1 MLALTSSAGVVL
13 AVIGSILVVAAV
25 AGITLRGRGRPSGPD
40 IPNAMRPGP
49 SDPALETPLLQ
60 KLQGWGVLLVA
71 FFGIWI
77 PYVWL
82 REPSTNLSQ
91 ERELKTAAI
100 DRGHRATL
108 FYSEDNQLGVGCVRC
123 HGPQLTGGVIQAGDS
138 YAYPPNLQTICG
150 GNLVTPAHANIA
162 SVADIYQVIEQG
174 RPPEKPIMPSWSIRY
189 GGALDDQQIN
199 DIVNYLVSMSSQHVP
214 YAQNICINPA
224 AVKQAQDLAATQ
236 HTVLERP

>member
-1 MLALTSSAGVVL
+1 MLALSASAGVIL
-13 AVIGSILVVAAV
+13 AILGGILVVAAIS
-25 AGITLRGRGRPSGPD
+25 AITLRGRTRPSGPD

-82 REPSTNLSQ
+82 REPSTNLQQ
-91 ERELKTAAI
+91 EQDLKTEAI
-100 DRGHRATL
+100 DRGHHATL

-123 HGPQLTGGVIQAGDS
+123 HGPQLTGGVVLSGTT

-150 GNLVTPAHANIA
+150 GNLVTPPHTGIA
-162 SVADIYQVIEQG
+162 SIADIYQVIQQG
-174 RPPEKPIMPSWSIRY
+174 RGVMPSWSIRY
-189 GGALDDQQIN
+189 AGALDDQQIN
-199 DIVNYLVSMSSQHVP
+199 DIVNYLVSMSSEHVP
-214 YAQNICINPA
+214 FAQNVCVNPA
-224 AVKQAQDLAATQ
+224 AMKQAQDLAAKNG
-236 HTVLERP
+236 TVLEKP

>member
-1 MLALTSSAGVVL
+1 MLALTGSAGIVL
-13 AVIGSILVVAAV
+13 AVIGSVLLIAAV
-25 AGITLRGRGRPSGPD
+25 AAISLRGRKRTAGPD
-40 IPNAMRPGP
+40 IPDAMRPGP
-49 SDPALETPLLQ
+49 SDPSLETPLLQ

-91 ERELKTAAI
+91 EQDLKTAAI

-123 HGPQLTGGVIQAGDS
+123 HGPDLSGGVILSGTS

-150 GNLVTPAHANIA
+150 GNLVTPAHTGIA
-162 SVADIYQVIEQG
+162 SIQDIYQVIQQG
-174 RPPEKPIMPSWSIRY
+174 RNVMPSWSIRY
-189 GGALDDQQIN
+189 AGALDDQQIN
-199 DIVNYLVSMSSQHVP
+199 DIVNYLVWMSSQHVP
-214 YAQNICINPA
+214 YEDNVCTNPDAVKRATALAAQNN
-224 AVKQAQDLAATQ
+224 
-236 HTVLERP
+236 TVLERP

>member
-13 AVIGSILVVAAV
+13 VVIGSILVIASVV
-25 AGITLRGRGRPSGPD
+25 GITLRGHRRPSGPD

-82 REPSTNLSQ
+82 REPSTNMRQ
-91 ERELKTAAI
+91 EQDLKTAAI

-108 FYSEDNQLGVGCVRC
+108 LYSEDNQLGVGCVRC
-123 HGPQLTGGVIQAGDS
+123 HGPQLSGGVVLAGTT

-150 GNLVTPAHANIA
+150 GNLVDPPHAGIA
-162 SVADIYQVIEQG
+162 SIADIYQVIQQG
-174 RPPEKPIMPSWSIRY
+174 RNVMPSWSIRY
-189 GGALDDQQIN
+189 AGALDDQQIN
-199 DIVNYLVSMSSQHVP
+199 DIVNYLVWMSSQHVP
-214 YAQNICINPA
+214 YAQNVCINPA
-224 AVKQAQDLAATQ
+224 AVKQAQDLAATKG
-236 HTVLERP
+236 TILERP